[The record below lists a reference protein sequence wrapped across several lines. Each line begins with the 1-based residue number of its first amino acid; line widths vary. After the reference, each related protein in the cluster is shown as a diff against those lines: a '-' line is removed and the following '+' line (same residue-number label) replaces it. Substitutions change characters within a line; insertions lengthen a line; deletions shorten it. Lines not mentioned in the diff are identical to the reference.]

1 MKNKLAVSFFGLLLL
16 ISLFF
21 MPAVHAL
28 KITGITFNVTNSTYG
43 QYNMITL
50 KVIGNQTGYNVAIYN
65 FNKTSFDGTS
75 FINRTTISNDTLTH
89 INITALIAAGGGYNL
104 TMNISNSTLAGT
116 TVKYNL
122 TTPCSGT
129 IHCFFKVTPATPTI
143 TLTPASNSTYNG
155 SAFASTFEVSTINNQ
170 LTASLYVN
178 GVKATLFSNTVID
191 SPISVGNQPMGVA
204 ITPNGKFAYVTN
216 NGGNTVSVINT
227 TSNTVISSAIS
238 VGSGPIG
245 IAITPNGKFAYVVN
259 NGGNNVSVINTTSN
273 TVIGSPIPV
282 RSMPY
287 GIAITPNGKFAYV
300 VNGNNNTVSVIN
312 TTSNTVIGSAISVGD
327 SPLGIA
333 ITPNG
338 KFAYVTNNGGNTVS
352 VINTTSNTVITTIS
366 VAGGPL
372 GIAITPNGKFAYI
385 ADYFANNVSV
395 INTTS
400 NTVIGSPTHVGSEP
414 YSISIT
420 PNGKFAYIAN
430 YNNNTVSVI
439 NTNSYTFSEY
449 TANTYNL
456 VENTSGN
463 QNYTSA
469 TSSKSFAI
477 SKATIIQVLTSNPPS
492 SFTYSGSV
500 PTITDTLTALTGELV
515 SGQSGLSFTL
525 DNNSVSTG
533 STGSSTLSSSGFT
546 FLVPAGKY
554 AAAGSYSFTSTSGG
568 NSNYTVTTSPTLS
581 VTIDKAT
588 PTLTLA
594 ASLANFTYNG
604 TAEKLTGSITTVN
617 NQLTAE
623 LYINGISVS
632 NPYSNASAG
641 NYVAVYNT
649 SGNQNYT
656 SYSTTRSRRINSIG
670 SVIPIFTP
678 ITQTSI
684 DVTRINAK
692 TTYLNLIPKLYLAS
706 SVFSSINISF
716 ATGTNNLTFLL
727 DVEDNPNVTSCNL
740 SNVPDYLGGIKLQP
754 SINESNVIN
763 GAVFNFVLGLNG
775 EGRVSN
781 YNLPPGDVALYKCNV
796 QNSRWTRLSTSYS
809 VGKTTVTYTAL
820 SDSLSDYAIGASGT
834 VTTKISE
841 SGLPSAYR
849 WNATYGGFT
858 QSANAP
864 NYITFNTTPGLYP
877 LTVYHLSNVSSNLT
891 TVCTTTYSPVNFSAG
906 TPQNVSAGSSMQIN
920 YNKNIQCSRVLPSP
934 TSNRSYIMYGIA
946 AIVVVSVIVY
956 MLIRV
961 LQTRRLYK
969 SKK

>member
-312 TTSNTVIGSAISVGD
+312 TTSNTVIGSANSVGD
-327 SPLGIA
+327 S
-333 ITPNG
+333 
-338 KFAYVTNNGGNTVS
+338 
-352 VINTTSNTVITTIS
+352 
-366 VAGGPL
+366 PL